1 MQPIL
6 PASQDWFFKPESF
19 HEPGWDTPQ
28 PGLGQGAVLQS
39 PLGLHAHGGQKSH
52 FLTLVPTSRD

>member
-6 PASQDWFFKPESF
+6 PASQGWFFKPESF
-19 HEPGWDTPQ
+19 HEPVWDTSQ
-28 PGLGQGAVLQS
+28 PGLGQGAMLQS
-39 PLGLHAHGGQKSH
+39 PLGLHAHRGQKSH